1 MHVQTSTTK
10 CNSLPFCRYRTIFKG
25 VIYHV
30 IARKFLRS
38 NFLIVLGQ
46 NNIWNL
52 CLQHFA
58 LVETLHMLPTSSLV
72 CKQKKR
78 VFEQERSHILTST
91 FFRLFLCVEVHSIQ
105 QVSVW
110 REETL
115 FIQNQINFEHFPSHK
130 TSANFRRRKKQPWT
144 TQQYSWLPTWAISLI
159 QCSEGMHILAV
170 CSKVVELYLK
180 MATMRIPEVEKTEM
194 KTICNY
200 SSYEI
205 PVVLCVLW
213 RRNPFSCNKVVRRHC
228 ALDPAQ
234 IFSKTRETDT

>member
-1 MHVQTSTTK
+1 MQFTT
-10 CNSLPFCRYRTIFKG
+10 FCRYRTIFKG

-110 REETL
+110 QEETL

-159 QCSEGMHILAV
+159 QCSEGMHHFSSLFES
-170 CSKVVELYLK
+170 CWVV
-180 MATMRIPEVEKTEM
+180 P
-194 KTICNY
+194 
-200 SSYEI
+200 
-205 PVVLCVLW
+205 
-213 RRNPFSCNKVVRRHC
+213 
-228 ALDPAQ
+228 
-234 IFSKTRETDT
+234 

>member
-115 FIQNQINFEHFPSHK
+115 FIQNQINFEYFPSHK

-144 TQQYSWLPTWAISLI
+144 IQQYSWLPTWAISLI
-159 QCSEGMHILAV
+159 QCSEGMHHFGSLFES
-170 CSKVVELYLK
+170 CWVV
-180 MATMRIPEVEKTEM
+180 P
-194 KTICNY
+194 
-200 SSYEI
+200 
-205 PVVLCVLW
+205 
-213 RRNPFSCNKVVRRHC
+213 
-228 ALDPAQ
+228 
-234 IFSKTRETDT
+234 

>member
-1 MHVQTSTTK
+1 MHVQMSTTK

-144 TQQYSWLPTWAISLI
+144 IQQYSWLPTWAISLI
-159 QCSEGMHILAV
+159 QCSEGMHHFSSLFES
-170 CSKVVELYLK
+170 CWVV
-180 MATMRIPEVEKTEM
+180 P
-194 KTICNY
+194 
-200 SSYEI
+200 
-205 PVVLCVLW
+205 
-213 RRNPFSCNKVVRRHC
+213 
-228 ALDPAQ
+228 
-234 IFSKTRETDT
+234 

>member
-1 MHVQTSTTK
+1 MCRVYKKGNLNNNRFFNKCTVLVRQRQTYIAFLLDTSFRYCQFWLTREVLSMHVQTSTTK

-91 FFRLFLCVEVHSIQ
+91 FFRLFLYVEVHSIQ

-115 FIQNQINFEHFPSHK
+115 FIQNQINFDHFPSHK

-144 TQQYSWLPTWAISLI
+144 IQQYSWLPTWAISLI
-159 QCSEGMHILAV
+159 QCSEGMHHFSSLFES
-170 CSKVVELYLK
+170 CWVV
-180 MATMRIPEVEKTEM
+180 P
-194 KTICNY
+194 
-200 SSYEI
+200 
-205 PVVLCVLW
+205 
-213 RRNPFSCNKVVRRHC
+213 
-228 ALDPAQ
+228 
-234 IFSKTRETDT
+234 